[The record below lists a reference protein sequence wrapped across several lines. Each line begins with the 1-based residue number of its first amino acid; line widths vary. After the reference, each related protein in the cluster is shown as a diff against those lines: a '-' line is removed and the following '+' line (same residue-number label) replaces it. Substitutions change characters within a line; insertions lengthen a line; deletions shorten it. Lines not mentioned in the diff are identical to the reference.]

1 MPAQAGISRHSR
13 YASIVRGGWTYI
25 MASKPRGMLY
35 IGVTAHLAARVDQHR
50 RDVGSAFCRR
60 YGIRTLVLAELH
72 AQIDEAIAR
81 EKALKAWKRDWKI
94 ALIERTNPDWRDLFD
109 QIVE

>member
-1 MPAQAGISRHSR
+1 M
-13 YASIVRGGWTYI
+13 RGGWTYI

-35 IGVTAHLAARVDQHR
+35 IGVDRASAERVDQHR

-60 YGIRTLVLAELH
+60 YGIRTLVLAEPHDDIQL
-72 AQIDEAIAR
+72 AIAL

-94 ALIERTNPDWRDLFD
+94 ALIERTNPGWDDLFD
-109 QIVE
+109 RTLTTPVMPA